1 MFIPHLGEVEF
12 SPSFSYNSVLI
23 LIAGAASVMAYWRG
37 SVAKDTITVLRENNT
52 ALVDR
57 VKLVEQDNAEM
68 KAVMAKMQ
76 GQIETYKELPLQELA
91 TGISQIVTSNAQ
103 ILSVLTTPTP
113 VTPVTPPKKR

>member
-1 MFIPHLGEVEF
+1 MIIPHISTVEF
-12 SPSFSYNSVLI
+12 TPSFSYNSVLI

-37 SVAKDTITVLRENNT
+37 SVAKDTITVLRENNK
-52 ALVDR
+52 ALVER
-57 VKLVEQDNAEM
+57 VDLVERDNAEM

-103 ILSVLTTPTP
+103 ILSVLTPSIP
-113 VTPVTPPKKR
+113 LVKKR